1 MYIYIYII
9 YRCLKPSTLQLT
21 NFVVKIGHFA
31 TDMWSFLH
39 RMMHQPSTKVT
50 VAPQSWMK
58 MLMGRLE
65 SQLDGSYTTGVFS
78 PSSWECLPL
87 FLIVTSW
94 V

>member
-1 MYIYIYII
+1 M
-9 YRCLKPSTLQLT
+9 KPAILQPT

-65 SQLDGSYTTGVFS
+65 SQLGSAFH
-78 PSSWECLPL
+78 C
-87 FLIVTSW
+87 LIVTFW